1 MSNPKA
7 KLNAIRCRINE
18 IDEQLIALMAERT
31 QFAGEIARLK
41 MALDMPINDE
51 KREREIQEKTRKLC
65 EKYNNFNP
73 DLALKILKLL
83 MDYNKEI
90 QMKELKNKQ

>member
-1 MSNPKA
+1 MSNPKDS
-7 KLNAIRCRINE
+7 LNAIRNRINE

-65 EKYNNFNP
+65 EKYNFNP
-73 DLALKILKLL
+73 DLALKILNLL
-83 MDYNKEI
+83 IDYNKEI
-90 QMKELKNKQ
+90 QMKELKK

>member
-1 MSNPKA
+1 MSNPKDS
-7 KLNAIRCRINE
+7 LNAIRNRINE

-65 EKYNNFNP
+65 EKYNFNP
-73 DLALKILKLL
+73 DLALKILNILI
-83 MDYNKEI
+83 DYNKEI
-90 QMKELKNKQ
+90 QKKELEK

>member
-1 MSNPKA
+1 MSNPKDS
-7 KLNAIRCRINE
+7 LNAIRNRINE

-31 QFAGEIARLK
+31 QFAGEIPRLK

-65 EKYNNFNP
+65 EKYNFNP
-73 DLALKILKLL
+73 DLALKILNLL
-83 MDYNKEI
+83 IDYNKEI
-90 QMKELKNKQ
+90 QM

>member
-1 MSNPKA
+1 MSNPKDS
-7 KLNAIRCRINE
+7 LNAIRNRINE

-65 EKYNNFNP
+65 EKYNFNP
-73 DLALKILKLL
+73 DLALKILNLL
-83 MDYNKEI
+83 IDYNKEI
-90 QMKELKNKQ
+90 QMKELKKL